1 MSELLMNLGWR
12 TMLDILL
19 VAGLFYQII
28 ALLKGTRA
36 AQVLIGML
44 VIFLAYVLSS
54 LLELETL
61 NWIISKFYSSF
72 IFVVIVLFQDDIRRL
87 LTRFG
92 RGPFVS
98 GLDENSGLR
107 VIDEVV
113 NAAKYLSH
121 DRIGALIVFER
132 GIGLDRLYDHAVRV
146 EALVSEQLL
155 ICIFQSFSPLHDG
168 AVIVQKN
175 RLSCASAQLP
185 LSKNPTFSKKLGT
198 RHSAA
203 VGIAEETDAVVL
215 VVSEETGHISVAW
228 DGQLQKQGNID
239 AVRRTLI
246 SLLMPQ
252 MERRRSRRWL
262 GASVSAI
269 WERVREKLTPQP
281 LPTRAGRPADSR
293 GRSKD
298 RDRERDADQAEALRA
313 AEFENRLAS
322 LGDPRQSQ
330 NLELKFPRYAKLKSA
345 QADGRKLVLSDL
357 KAGLGS
363 GARGGFGGALGGAF
377 GAALGGAQAE
387 GSGVGAGNG
396 VVIRGRDA
404 LGLPHSEDEDAQDAL
419 DALLELRASH
429 SSLDVEPDSSH
440 SDESSSGS
448 SRNKAA
454 QALSHLSAEDKFV
467 PPSMPPSPPPRDVSI
482 GGVPLNPPLDDLES
496 RKRDERKEDK

>member
-1 MSELLMNLGWR
+1 
-12 TMLDILL
+12 MLDVLL
-19 VAGLFYQII
+19 VAALFYQIL

-44 VIFLAYVLSS
+44 VIFLAYTLSS

-61 NWIISKFYSSF
+61 NWIISKFYSSV
-72 IFVVIVLFQDDIRRL
+72 IIVVIVLFQDDIRRL

-107 VIDEVV
+107 VIEEVV

-121 DRIGALIVFER
+121 DRIGALVVFER

-155 ICIFQSFSPLHDG
+155 VCIFQSFSPLHDG

-215 VVSEETGHISVAW
+215 VVSEETGNISIAW

-252 MERRRSRRWL
+252 SEALGRGRLLSGGVGRAFDSLRRAVTGRRVWAGRGAMAGRRAG
-262 GASVSAI
+262 GASLSA
-269 WERVREKLTPQP
+269 EN
-281 LPTRAGRPADSR
+281 
-293 GRSKD
+293 
-298 RDRERDADQAEALRA
+298 AEALRA
-313 AEFENRLAS
+313 TEYENRLAS
-322 LGDPRQSQ
+322 LGTPSPT
-330 NLELKFPRYAKLKSA
+330 LELRFPRYARVKTAK
-345 QADGRKLVLSDL
+345 ADP
-357 KAGLGS
+357 AGLVFSELGRDAARER
-363 GARGGFGGALGGAF
+363 GA
-377 GAALGGAQAE
+377 
-387 GSGVGAGNG
+387 
-396 VVIRGRDA
+396 VVIRSAAPTGPEDYTASDDA
-404 LGLPHSEDEDAQDAL
+404 PPEDTVVGTDDGKGDAGGGG
-419 DALLELRASH
+419 
-429 SSLDVEPDSSH
+429 P
-440 SDESSSGS
+440 SGYAQN
-448 SRNKAA
+448 RAA
-454 QALSHLSAEDKFV
+454 QALSHLSPEDRFV
-467 PPSMPPSPPPRDVSI
+467 PPVPPSPPPRDVSI
-482 GGVPLNPPLDDLES
+482 GGVSLNPPLDELEAARRRDEAEA
-496 RKRDERKEDK
+496 RKREEEAERKREEAVQGNATGGSQGRTE

>member
-1 MSELLMNLGWR
+1 MTDLLLNLGWR

-19 VAGLFYQII
+19 VGVLFYQII
-28 ALLKGTRA
+28 AMLKGTRA

-44 VIFLAYVLSS
+44 FIFLAYVLSS

-121 DRIGALIVFER
+121 DRIGALVVFER

-168 AVIVQKN
+168 AVIIQKN
-175 RLSCASAQLP
+175 RMSCASAQLP

-252 MERRRSRRWL
+252 MERRRGRRWFGTSFATL
-262 GASVSAI
+262 
-269 WERVREKLTPQP
+269 WERVRDMLTPQP
-281 LPTRAGRPADSR
+281 LPSRSGRLQEGRARPAER
-293 GRSKD
+293 N
-298 RDRERDADQAEALRA
+298 RERDAEQSEALRA

-322 LGDPRQSQ
+322 LGAPGH
-330 NLELKFPRYAKLKSA
+330 NLELKFPRYARLKSA
-345 QADGRKLVLSDL
+345 NADGRKLVLSEL
-357 KAGLGS
+357 GPVVGRGLGGGM
-363 GARGGFGGALGGAF
+363 GAGA
-377 GAALGGAQAE
+377 
-387 GSGVGAGNG
+387 GSGVI
-396 VVIRGRDA
+396 IRGRDA
-404 LGLPHSEDEDAQDAL
+404 QGRPDTDTDDEEDLSEL
-419 DALLELRASH
+419 SSGP
-429 SSLDVEPDSSH
+429 SSLDSDVENSGHDEH
-440 SDESSSGS
+440 SPGY

-454 QALSHLSAEDKFV
+454 QALTHLSAEDKFV
-467 PPSMPPSPPPRDVSI
+467 PPHAPPSPPPRDVSI
-482 GGVPLNPPLDDLES
+482 GGIPLNPPLDNLEN
-496 RKRDERKEDK
+496 RKRDERKDEK

>member
-1 MSELLMNLGWR
+1 MLRELLTNLGWR
-12 TMLDILL
+12 TTLDIVL
-19 VAGLFYQII
+19 VGALFYQII
-28 ALLKGTRA
+28 AMLKGTRA

-44 VIFLAYVLSS
+44 VIFLAYVISS
-54 LLELETL
+54 VLELETL

-132 GIGLDRLYDHAVRV
+132 GIGLERLYDHAVRV

-215 VVSEETGHISVAW
+215 VVSEETGNVSIAW

-239 AVRRTLI
+239 TVRRTLI

-252 MERRRSRRWL
+252 VDRSRGRRL
-262 GASVSAI
+262 AAMRFVHV
-269 WERVREKLTPQP
+269 WERVKEVLTPQP
-281 LPTRAGRPADSR
+281 VPTTVPPVSAAKKARVRDKESELADVRAT
-293 GRSKD
+293 
-298 RDRERDADQAEALRA
+298 
-313 AEFENRLAS
+313 EFENRLAAIGPPHAS
-322 LGDPRQSQ
+322 
-330 NLELKFPRYAKLKSA
+330 LELRFPRYARVRAAKADASGLVFTESA
-345 QADGRKLVLSDL
+345 GT
-357 KAGLGS
+357 S
-363 GARGGFGGALGGAF
+363 GATNGTFAT
-377 GAALGGAQAE
+377 
-387 GSGVGAGNG
+387 GAGPAG
-396 VVIRGRDA
+396 GERTAERKAVVIRRGEDDDVAVAAVA
-404 LGLPHSEDEDAQDAL
+404 LSSEGVSSNDEDGD
-419 DALLELRASH
+419 ELGVSAY
-429 SSLDVEPDSSH
+429 
-440 SDESSSGS
+440 GQ
-448 SRNKAA
+448 NKAA
-454 QALSHLSAEDKFV
+454 QALTHLSAEDRFV
-467 PPSMPPSPPPRDVSI
+467 PPLAPPSPPPRGVSI
-482 GGVPLNPPLDDLES
+482 GGVSLNPPMDVTDT
-496 RKRDERKEDK
+496 KRVKDPGGLKEAKETKEAHTPKAPKAPNEPKGGL

>member
-1 MSELLMNLGWR
+1 MTEMLLNLGWR

-19 VAGLFYQII
+19 VAALFYQII
-28 ALLKGTRA
+28 AMLKGTRA

-44 VIFLAYVLSS
+44 VIFLAYVGSS
-54 LLELETL
+54 LLQLETL

-215 VVSEETGHISVAW
+215 VVSEETGHVSIAW

-252 MERRRSRRWL
+252 MERRRGRLRFTDSL
-262 GASVSAI
+262 GQA
-269 WERVREKLTPQP
+269 WDRVREKLTPQP
-281 LPTRAGRPADSR
+281 TPGNPTAADARSRARER
-293 GRSKD
+293 E
-298 RDRERDADQAEALRA
+298 RERDAEHHDAMRA
-313 AEFENRLAS
+313 AEYENRLAS
-322 LGDPRQSQ
+322 LGHPGPGPAI
-330 NLELKFPRYAKLKSA
+330 ELRFPRHSRLRTAK
-345 QADGRKLVLSDL
+345 ADARGMIFSE
-357 KAGLGS
+357 LGS
-363 GARGGFGGALGGAF
+363 TPG
-377 GAALGGAQAE
+377 
-387 GSGVGAGNG
+387 G
-396 VVIRGRDA
+396 VVIRPPIDFGGGESNSEHMGVGRDV
-404 LGLPHSEDEDAQDAL
+404 L
-419 DALLELRASH
+419 DAAS
-429 SSLDVEPDSSH
+429 DTEPS
-440 SDESSSGS
+440 EGS
-448 SRNKAA
+448 APLGEPEGYAQNKAA
-454 QALSHLSAEDKFV
+454 KALSHLSAEDRFV
-467 PPSMPPSPPPRDVSI
+467 PPRMPPPPPPRDVSI
-482 GGVPLNPPLDDLES
+482 GGVPLNPPLDGLD
-496 RKRDERKEDK
+496 KATRDEKKDDRKDEG

>member
-1 MSELLMNLGWR
+1 MAELLLNLSWL

-19 VAGLFYQII
+19 VAALFYQII
-28 ALLKGTRA
+28 AMLKGTRA

-107 VIDEVV
+107 VIDEIV

-121 DRIGALIVFER
+121 DRIGALVVFER

-168 AVIVQKN
+168 AVIIQKN
-175 RLSCASAQLP
+175 RMSCASAQLP

-215 VVSEETGHISVAW
+215 VVSEETGHISIAW

-252 MERRRSRRWL
+252 MERRRGRRWL
-262 GASVSAI
+262 GTSLATA
-269 WERVREKLTPQP
+269 WERVRDKLTPQP
-281 LPTRAGRPADSR
+281 VPSKARAQSDAKPRQ
-293 GRSKD
+293 
-298 RDRERDADQAEALRA
+298 RERDKEREAEQAEALRA
-313 AEFENRLAS
+313 AEFENRLAAI
-322 LGDPRQSQ
+322 GHPGPA
-330 NLELKFPRYAKLKSA
+330 LELKFPRYARMRTAK
-345 QADGRKLVLSDL
+345 ADGSKLVFSE
-357 KAGLGS
+357 LG
-363 GARGGFGGALGGAF
+363 GARG
-377 GAALGGAQAE
+377 
-387 GSGVGAGNG
+387 G
-396 VVIRGRDA
+396 VVIRGRAGQAGAGDGEGNAEAEEIEA
-404 LGLPHSEDEDAQDAL
+404 LTQTIA
-419 DALLELRASH
+419 
-429 SSLDVEPDSSH
+429 SSH
-440 SDESSSGS
+440 AEPPGDDEGESGEETS
-448 SRNKAA
+448 GPYSKNKAA

-467 PPSMPPSPPPRDVSI
+467 PPHLPPSPPPRDVSI
-482 GGVPLNPPLDDLES
+482 GGVSLNPPLDDLEA
-496 RKRDERKEDK
+496 RKREERKEDK